1 MNYRDFGKTGFKASE
16 ISLGTWQLGSKWGEI
31 FNEKVALDTLES
43 AYDNGVNLIDTADIY
58 QDGMSENIIG
68 KFLKTKKDKI
78 FVVTKCGRKL
88 NPHIA
93 SAYNEKNITGFIHD
107 SIRNMNVDK
116 LDMVLLHCPP
126 SEVYHNEELFSCL
139 DKLRKQG
146 DISHYGVSVER
157 VDEALTA
164 LNYNISAIEIIFN
177 MFRLKPSENLF
188 AKAKERNVGI
198 IVRVPLASGLLTG
211 KYTESTIFSDKD
223 HRSYNRNGDFFD
235 KGETFSGVNFNIG
248 IEAARELKRLL
259 ATEDL
264 ASRALR
270 YILMYPEVST
280 VIPGASSPEQI
291 EANARASELP
301 AFSDGE
307 MDIVKQIYNK
317 YIREKIHSN
326 W

>member
-1 MNYRDFGKTGFKASE
+1 MNYRNLGNTGFKASE
-16 ISLGTWQLGSKWGEI
+16 ISLGTWQLGSKWGDK
-31 FNEKVALDTLES
+31 FDEKVALDTLEA

-58 QDGMSENIIG
+58 QNGMSEKVIG
-68 KFLKTKKDKI
+68 KFLRTKKDKI

-126 SEVYHNEELFSCL
+126 TEVYQNEELFSCL
-139 DKLRKQG
+139 DKLKKLG
-146 DISHYGVSVER
+146 DINNYGVSVEC

-164 LNYNISAIEIIFN
+164 LNYNISALEIIFN
-177 MFRLKPSENLF
+177 MFRLKPSETLF
-188 AKAKERNVGI
+188 TKAREHNVGI

-211 KYTESTIFSDKD
+211 KYSETTIFGDKD

-235 KGETFSGVNFNIG
+235 KGETFSGVDFNTG
-248 IEAARELKRLL
+248 IKVANELKRLL
-259 ATEDL
+259 STEDL
-264 ASRALR
+264 APKALR

-291 EANARASELP
+291 RANTRASELP
-301 AFSDGE
+301 VFSEIE
-307 MDIVKQIYNK
+307 MNVVKELYNR
-317 YIREKIHSN
+317 YIRKEVHSN

>member
-1 MNYRDFGKTGFKASE
+1 MNYRDFGNTGFKASE

-58 QDGMSENIIG
+58 QGGMSENIIG

-126 SEVYHNEELFSCL
+126 SEVYHKEELFSCL

-235 KGETFSGVNFNIG
+235 KGETFSGVDFNIG